1 MNIRGGLTMV
11 AAGAVFA
18 GVAFFLAWLLSKID
32 RYIPAHITL
41 IGLYVVLLF
50 IGGAF
55 ILK

>member
-1 MNIRGGLTMV
+1 MV